1 MVKETSKKVFK
12 QKNLKFE
19 KKFFLTFLS
28 PKGVAHGYPLA
39 RPPKQNLKIASVR
52 PPKMSKD
59 TSMQN
64 FKPLGLVDVSGDI
77 LGSTFWLRS
86 FNYEDSCILFFNA
99 IPKNHLLM
107 IWFDFFLESI
117 WFISILSIFD
127 CVAHFFPLLLFNAI
141 SQTKS
146 PLCVCLC
153 LLGKSQ
159 WMQMSIGTMKLNWLI
174 VGHL

>member
-39 RPPKQNLKIASVR
+39 RPPKRNLKIASVR

-77 LGSTFWLRS
+77 LGSTFWLRI
-86 FNYEDSCILFFNA
+86 FNYEDPCTVLVIHHVRDKVKFAIQIL
-99 IPKNHLLM
+99 K
-107 IWFDFFLESI
+107 E
-117 WFISILSIFD
+117 
-127 CVAHFFPLLLFNAI
+127 LLL
-141 SQTKS
+141 
-146 PLCVCLC
+146 L
-153 LLGKSQ
+153 
-159 WMQMSIGTMKLNWLI
+159 
-174 VGHL
+174 